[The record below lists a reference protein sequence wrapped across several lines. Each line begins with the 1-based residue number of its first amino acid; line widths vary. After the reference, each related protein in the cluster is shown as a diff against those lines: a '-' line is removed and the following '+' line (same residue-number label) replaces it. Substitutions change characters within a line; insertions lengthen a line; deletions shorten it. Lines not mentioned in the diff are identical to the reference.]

1 MKLILKTMLVFLLLL
16 VVGLLALGLFLY
28 FKNGHIGVET
38 DYGASIFLKDKPE
51 PLAEPLTLKIVTFN
65 IQDLFIVGKNRPA
78 RMRHIARVL
87 GDLDPDIAGFQE
99 AFIGKDREV
108 LIRALETTRLRYHQY
123 YSSSVGGSGLLI
135 SSAWPIREVFYH
147 RYSVSGPPQRIW
159 EGDFW
164 AGKGVALARIE
175 TPAGMLD
182 FYNTHAQAGYGRSS
196 YREVRRTQMAEL
208 AAFMNGSRTQVAPAF
223 LVGDMNCG
231 IGEVDYE
238 TAAGDAGLTRL
249 MAMDSRIDH
258 IFAARNDHHAFEV
271 LDTVKIAERI
281 SEDGQVFGLSDHP
294 GYMSTIR
301 IAPSS
306 ATGETEVPAHG
317 ADGAGTPS

>member
-1 MKLILKTMLVFLLLL
+1 MKLVLKAMLVFLLLI

-28 FKNGHIGVET
+28 LKNGHTGVET
-38 DYGASIFLKDKPE
+38 DYSASMFLKDKPT
-51 PLAEPLTLKIVTFN
+51 PLAEPLTLKIMTFN
-65 IQDLFIVGKNRPA
+65 IQDLFIVGRNRQA

-87 GDLDPDIAGFQE
+87 GDLDPDIVGFQE
-99 AFIGKDREV
+99 SFIGKDRDV
-108 LIRALETTRLRYHQY
+108 LIKVLETTRLRHHQY

-159 EGDFW
+159 EGDYW

-175 TPAGMLD
+175 MPAGMLD

-196 YREVRRTQMAEL
+196 YREVRRIQMAEL
-208 AAFMNGSRTQVAPAF
+208 AAFMNGSRIRTAPAF

-231 IGEVDYE
+231 IGADDYE
-238 TAAGDAGLTRL
+238 TAVGEAGLTRL

-258 IFAARNDHHAFEV
+258 IFAAHNDHHASEV
-271 LDTVKIAERI
+271 LDTVMIAERI
-281 SEDGQVFGLSDHP
+281 SEDGEVFGLSDHP

-301 IAPSS
+301 ITPAAP
-306 ATGETEVPAHG
+306 A
-317 ADGAGTPS
+317 AGT

>member
-1 MKLILKTMLVFLLLL
+1 MLVFLLLIVAAFL
-16 VVGLLALGLFLY
+16 SLGMFLY

-38 DYGASIFLKDKPE
+38 DYSASIFLKDKPK

-65 IQDLFIVGKNRPA
+65 IQDLFVVGRNRPA

-87 GDLDPDIAGFQE
+87 ADLDPDLVGFQE
-99 AFIGKDREV
+99 SFIGKDRDV
-108 LIRALETTRLRYHQY
+108 LIKALEATRLRHHQY

-182 FYNTHAQAGYGRSS
+182 FYNTHAQAGYGRVS

-208 AAFMNGSRTQVAPAF
+208 AAFMNGSRTQNAPAF
-223 LVGDMNCG
+223 LVGDMNCS
-231 IGEVDYE
+231 IGDVDYE
-238 TAAGDAGLTRL
+238 TAAGDAGLIRL
-249 MAMDSRIDH
+249 MAIDSRIDH
-258 IFAARNDHHAFEV
+258 IFAAHNDYHAFEV
-271 LDTVKIAERI
+271 LDTVNIAERI
-281 SEDGQVFGLSDHP
+281 TEDGEVFGLSDHP

-301 IAPSS
+301 ITPSS
-306 ATGETEVPAHG
+306 PAVDAAVIAHD
-317 ADGAGTPS
+317 ANGAGTSS

>member
-1 MKLILKTMLVFLLLL
+1 MKLILKTMVLFLFLI
-16 VVGLLALGLFLY
+16 VAGVLALGLFLY

-38 DYGASIFLKDKPE
+38 DYGASIFLKEKPV
-51 PLAEPLTLKIVTFN
+51 PLAEPLTVKIVTFN
-65 IQDLFIVGKNRPA
+65 IQDLFVVGKNRPV

-87 GDLDPDIAGFQE
+87 GDLDPDIVGFQE
-99 AFIGKDREV
+99 SFIGKDREV
-108 LIRALETTRLRYHQY
+108 LIRALETTRLRHHQY
-123 YSSSVGGSGLLI
+123 YASSVGGSGLLI

-258 IFAARNDHHAFEV
+258 IFAARNDHHASEV

>member
-1 MKLILKTMLVFLLLL
+1 MKLVLKVILVFLLLI
-16 VVGLLALGLFLY
+16 VAGVSTLGLFLY

-38 DYGASIFLKDKPE
+38 DYSASIFLKDKPA
-51 PLAEPLTLKIVTFN
+51 PLEEPLTLKIITFN
-65 IQDLFIVGKNRPA
+65 IQDLFVVGRNRPA

-87 GDLDPDIAGFQE
+87 GDLDPDIVGFQE
-99 AFIGKDREV
+99 SFVGKDRDV
-108 LIRALETTRLRYHQY
+108 LIKALETTRLRHHQY

-182 FYNTHAQAGYGRSS
+182 FYNTHAQAGYGRIS

-208 AAFMNGSRTQVAPAF
+208 AAFMNGTRTQNAPAF
-223 LVGDMNCG
+223 LVSDMNCS
-231 IGEVDYE
+231 IGDVDYE
-238 TAAGDAGLTRL
+238 TVAGNAGLTRL
-249 MAMDSRIDH
+249 MAIDSHIDH
-258 IFAARNDHHAFEV
+258 IFTAHNDHHAFEV
-271 LDTVKIAERI
+271 LDTVMIAERI
-281 SEDGQVFGLSDHP
+281 SEDGMAFGLSDHN

-301 IAPSS
+301 ITPS
-306 ATGETEVPAHG
+306 PAVDPLVTVSDS
-317 ADGAGTPS
+317 DGAGTPS